1 MLDTIRAMPRGVRLF
16 LLYALA
22 ILAFIGVTLP
32 RVVEQAV
39 AMPISPIGLVWMLLL
54 AYTIFTVTLVLERRQ
69 AAYGLA
75 LGLCSLTLPGILV
88 LGIGAG
94 LIGAVLGVAFAV
106 LLLHQMTRPT
116 VRRFLD
122 RP

>member
-1 MLDTIRAMPRGVRLF
+1 MRQTLRQAPRGVWLF
-16 LLYALA
+16 LLYALG

-54 AYTIFTVTLVLERRQ
+54 AYTIFTVTLVVERRR
-69 AAYGLA
+69 AGYGLA
-75 LGLCSLTLPGILV
+75 LGLCSLTLPAILL

-94 LIGAVLGVAFAV
+94 LIGAGLGAAFSV
-106 LLLHQMTRPT
+106 LLFHQMTRPP
-116 VRRFLD
+116 VRRFFD

>member
-1 MLDTIRAMPRGVRLF
+1 MLDTLRAAPRGVRLF
-16 LLYALA
+16 LLYALG

-39 AMPISPIGLVWMLLL
+39 AMPISPIGIVWMLLL

-69 AAYGLA
+69 AAYLFA

-88 LGIGAG
+88 LGLGAG
-94 LIGAVLGVAFAV
+94 LIGAALGAVFAA
-106 LLLHQMTRPT
+106 LLFHQMTRLP
-116 VRRFLD
+116 VRRFFD
-122 RP
+122 QP